1 MRALLRIINI
11 FFVGLG
17 IIFLILIIGMSYIWI
32 TDPFNLKPL
41 IPSGISPIS
50 IIKTVTGNSE
60 VEIDNIDKNPL
71 LSEEQEAQL
80 ESLGI
85 EPADLPS
92 TITPAMEKCFIQKL
106 GETRTNQII
115 QGSSPTPADF
125 LKASSCFN

>member
-1 MRALLRIINI
+1 
-11 FFVGLG
+11 
-17 IIFLILIIGMSYIWI
+17 MSYIWI